1 MAKTKI
7 NLVIV
12 ESPAK
17 AKTIGKYLGS
27 SFFVR
32 SSMGHVRDLPEK
44 KLSVDIEN
52 NFTPEYKIIPSRKK
66 LITELL
72 ADSKKAAAVYLASD
86 LDREGEAIAWH
97 LTQALE
103 IPDEKVRRVTFNEIT
118 KDAILEAFKHPCP
131 VNMSKVNAQQARRI
145 LDRLVG
151 YQISPLLWKKITK
164 GLSAGRVQS
173 VAVRL
178 IVEREKEIKE
188 FKPQEYWKIT
198 AELKT
203 ISEDA
208 ERAGDVKTFKAILQ
222 KSDNENIEIK
232 NEAQAT
238 DIVSELQKAGYHVAN
253 IKKQT
258 KRNNAPP
265 PFTTSL
271 LQQQAS
277 TRLQFSAKKTMLVAQ
292 QLYEGVDIGAEGA
305 VGLITYM
312 RTDSFHIAGQALTSC
327 RKFIAD
333 TYGNNYLPEKPNV
346 HASDKKGTQGAHEAI
361 RPTGVEYTPE
371 SVKNFLTKDQ
381 YRLYELIWNRFV
393 ASQMKPALYA
403 VTDIEIVTQYAGDT
417 NEELSSERTVAPPK
431 QYLLKTRGRELL
443 FDGHTRV
450 SGHEMEKDE
459 QILPTLEKD
468 QQLELVAVVPTQ
480 HFTQPPP
487 RFSEASLVKTLEKMG
502 IGRPSTYAAIISTIQ
517 DRGYVRQEKR
527 AFYATELG
535 TLVTEKLIEHFPKIM
550 DVKFTSHME
559 DELDKIEVEKIG
571 WLDVLKEFYGPFKV
585 DLEKAGGEMKSVKG
599 TPEESNQICTLCGK
613 PMVIRWGRHGKFLG
627 CSAFPT
633 CKSTLPLD
641 EKGEPAT
648 PETTDQKCEKCGSAM
663 AVKTSRHGKFLACSA
678 YPACKNTKSLT
689 GETPKVEPTNEK
701 CEKCGSPM
709 VIRFS
714 KKGRFMGCS
723 AYPKCRNLKSLP
735 TGIKCPNEGCGGDLV
750 QRRSKK
756 GGIFF
761 GCSKYPECD
770 YIAKELPN
778 TSDAVK
784 EESPE

>member
-1 MAKTKI
+1 MAKAKK
-7 NLVIV
+7 NMVIV

-17 AKTIGKYLGS
+17 AKTIGKYLGA

-44 KLSVDIEN
+44 KLSVDVEN

-72 ADSKKAAAVYLASD
+72 ADSKKADAIYLASD

-97 LTQALE
+97 LTQALG
-103 IPDEKVRRVTFNEIT
+103 IPDERAKRVTFNEIT
-118 KDAILEAFKHPCP
+118 KDAILEAFNHPSP
-131 VNMSKVNAQQARRI
+131 INMAKVNAQQARRI
-145 LDRLVG
+145 LDRIVG
-151 YQISPLLWKKITK
+151 YQISPLLWKKISK

-178 IVEREKEIKE
+178 IVEREKEIRE
-188 FKPQEYWKIT
+188 FKPQEYWRVT
-198 AELKT
+198 AELK
-203 ISEDA
+203 IFSGDKEK
-208 ERAGDVKTFKAILQ
+208 AGDVKTFKAILQ
-222 KSDNENIEIK
+222 KLNNENIEIK

-238 DIVSELQKAGYHVAN
+238 DIVSDLHNAGYCVAN
-253 IKKQT
+253 VKKQT

-277 TRLQFSAKKTMLVAQ
+277 TRLQFTAKKTMLIAQ
-292 QLYEGVDIGAEGA
+292 QLYEGIDIGTEGA

-312 RTDSFHIAGQALTSC
+312 RTDSFHIAEQAITSC
-327 RKFIAD
+327 RKLIED
-333 TYGNNYLPEKPNV
+333 SYGKNYVPEKSNM

-361 RPTGVEYTPE
+361 RPTMVEYTPE
-371 SVKNFLTKDQ
+371 SIKDSLTKDQ
-381 YRLYELIWNRFV
+381 YKLYELIWNRFV

-403 VTDIEIVTQYAGDT
+403 VTDVEIVTQPAIDT
-417 NEELSSERTVAPPK
+417 NKKMASPQK
-431 QYLLKTRGRELL
+431 QYLLKARGREML

-450 SGHEMEKDE
+450 SGQEMEKDE
-459 QILPTLEKD
+459 QNLPTLEKD
-468 QQLELVAVVPTQ
+468 QQLELVAVVPSQ

-487 RFSEASLVKTLEKMG
+487 RFTEASLVKTLEKMG

-517 DRGYVRQEKR
+517 DRGYVKQEKR

-535 TLVTEKLIEHFPKIM
+535 TLVTEKLIEHFAKIM

-559 DELDKIEVEKIG
+559 DELDKIEDEKVG
-571 WLDVLKEFYGPFKV
+571 WLKVLREFYEPFKI
-585 DLEKAGGEMKSVKG
+585 DLEKAVGEMKSVKG
-599 TPEESNQICTLCGK
+599 TPEESNQKCTLCGQ

-641 EKGEPAT
+641 EKGAPAP
-648 PETTDQKCEKCGSAM
+648 PEATDQKCEKCGSAM
-663 AVKTSRHGKFLACSA
+663 VVKTSRHGKFLACSA
-678 YPACKNTKSLT
+678 YPTCKNTKSLT
-689 GETPKVEPTNEK
+689 GETTKVEPTDEK

-714 KKGRFMGCS
+714 KRGRFMGCS
-723 AYPKCRNLKSLP
+723 GYPKCRNIKSLP
-735 TGIKCPNEGCGGDLV
+735 TGVKCPNEGCGGDLV

-756 GGIFF
+756 GGAFF

-770 YIAKELPN
+770 YIAKELPS
-778 TSDAVK
+778 TPDTVK
-784 EESPE
+784 EDVPG

>member
-1 MAKTKI
+1 MAKAKK
-7 NLVIV
+7 NMVIV

-27 SFFVR
+27 SFFVC

-44 KLSVDIEN
+44 KLSVDVEN
-52 NFTPEYKIIPSRKK
+52 NFTPEYKIMPSRKK
-66 LITELL
+66 LVSELL
-72 ADSKKAAAVYLASD
+72 ADSKKADTIYLASD

-97 LTQALE
+97 LTKALE
-103 IPDEKVRRVTFNEIT
+103 IPEEKTRRVTFNEIT
-118 KDAILEAFKHPCP
+118 KDAILKAFQHPSP
-131 VNMSKVNAQQARRI
+131 INMAKVNAQQARRI

-151 YQISPLLWKKITK
+151 YQISPILWKKISK

-178 IVEREKEIKE
+178 IVEREKEIRE
-188 FKPQEYWKIT
+188 FKSQEYWKIT
-198 AELKT
+198 AELT
-203 ISEDA
+203 VAAED
-208 ERAGDVKTFKAILQ
+208 RDKIKDVKNFKALLQ
-222 KSDNENIEIK
+222 KFNNENVEVK
-232 NEAQAT
+232 NESQSKV
-238 DIVSELQKAGYHVAN
+238 IIQELQKAAYIVAN
-253 IKKQT
+253 VKKQT

-277 TRLQFSAKKTMLVAQ
+277 TRLQFSAKKTMLIAQ
-292 QLYEGVDIGAEGA
+292 QLYEGIDIGAEGA

-312 RTDSFHIAGQALTSC
+312 RTDSFHISEQALASC
-327 RKFIAD
+327 RKLIVD
-333 TYGNNYLPEKPNV
+333 VYGENYLPEKPNV

-361 RPTGVEYTPE
+361 RPTAAEHPPE
-371 SVKNFLTKDQ
+371 SIKNHLTKDQ
-381 YRLYELIWNRFV
+381 YKLYELIWNRFV

-403 VTDIEIVTQYAGDT
+403 VTDVEIAAGQYTFKA
-417 NEELSSERTVAPPK
+417 K
-431 QYLLKTRGRELL
+431 GRELL

-450 SGHEMEKDE
+450 SGHELEKEE
-459 QILPTLEKD
+459 QILPPLEKD
-468 QQLELVAVVPTQ
+468 QRLELIELAPTQ

-487 RFSEASLVKTLEKMG
+487 RFTEASLVKTLEKLG

-517 DRGYVRQEKR
+517 ERGYVRQEKR

-535 TLVTEKLIEHFPKIM
+535 TLVTEKLIEHFSKIM

-559 DELDKIEVEKIG
+559 DELDKIEDEKIE
-571 WLDVLKEFYGPFKV
+571 WLNVLREFYDPFKT
-585 DLEKAGGEMKSVKG
+585 DLEKAAGEMKSVKG
-599 TPEESNQICTLCGK
+599 TPEESNQMCTLCGK

-641 EKGEPAT
+641 ERGVPAP

-663 AVKTSRHGKFLACSA
+663 VVKTSRHGKFLACSA
-678 YPACKNTKSLT
+678 YPNCKNTKSLT
-689 GETPKVEPTNEK
+689 GETTKVEPTNEK

-714 KKGRFMGCS
+714 KRGRFMGCS
-723 AYPKCRNLKSLP
+723 AYPKCRNIKSLP
-735 TGIKCPNEGCGGDLV
+735 TGAKCPNEGCGGDLI
-750 QRRSKK
+750 QRWSKK
-756 GGIFF
+756 GGVFF
-761 GCSKYPECD
+761 GCSRYPECD
-770 YIAKELPN
+770 YITKELST
-778 TSDAVK
+778 TSDATK
-784 EESPE
+784 EDTPA

>member
-1 MAKTKI
+1 MARAKK
-7 NLVIV
+7 NMVIV

-17 AKTIGKYLGS
+17 AKTIGKYLGA

-32 SSMGHVRDLPEK
+32 SSMGHIRDLPEK

-66 LITELL
+66 LISELL
-72 ADSKKAAAVYLASD
+72 ADSKKADAIYLASD

-97 LTQALE
+97 LTQALG
-103 IPDEKVRRVTFNEIT
+103 ISDEKARRVTFNEIT
-118 KDAILEAFKHPCP
+118 KDAILEAFNHPSP
-131 VNMSKVNAQQARRI
+131 INMAKVNAQQARRI
-145 LDRLVG
+145 LDRIVG
-151 YQISPLLWKKITK
+151 YQISPLLWKKISK

-178 IVEREKEIKE
+178 IVEREKEIRE
-188 FKPQEYWKIT
+188 FKPQEYWRIT

-203 ISEDA
+203 ISDDMLKPENL
-208 ERAGDVKTFKAILQ
+208 KTFKALLL
-222 KSDNENIEIK
+222 KFNNENIEIK
-232 NEAQAT
+232 NETQAT
-238 DIVSELQKAGYHVAN
+238 DIVSELQKAGYCVAN
-253 IKKQT
+253 VKKQT

-277 TRLQFSAKKTMLVAQ
+277 TRLQFSAKKTMLIAQ
-292 QLYEGVDIGAEGA
+292 QLYEGIDIGTEGA

-312 RTDSFHIAGQALTSC
+312 RTDSFHISEQAITSC
-327 RKFIAD
+327 RKLIAD
-333 TYGNNYLPEKPNV
+333 SYGENYLPEKPNM

-361 RPTGVEYTPE
+361 RPTMIEYTPE
-371 SVKNFLTKDQ
+371 SIKNSLTKDQ

-403 VTDIEIVTQYAGDT
+403 VTDVEIVTQPEKDSIEYT
-417 NEELSSERTVAPPK
+417 IAPPE
-431 QYLLKTRGRELL
+431 QYLLKARGRELL
-443 FDGHTRV
+443 FDGHTCV

-468 QQLELVAVVPTQ
+468 QILELVAVAPTQ

-487 RFSEASLVKTLEKMG
+487 RFTEASLVKTLEKLG

-517 DRGYVRQEKR
+517 DRGYVKQEKR

-535 TLVTEKLIEHFPKIM
+535 MLVTEKLIEHFAKIM

-559 DELDKIEVEKIG
+559 DELDKIEDEKVG
-571 WLDVLKEFYGPFKV
+571 WLKVLKEFYEPFKI
-585 DLEKAGGEMKSVKG
+585 DLEKAVGEMKSVKG
-599 TPEESNQICTLCGK
+599 TPEESNQKCSLCGQ

-641 EKGEPAT
+641 EKGEPAP
-648 PETTDQKCEKCGSAM
+648 PEATDQKCEKCGSAM
-663 AVKTSRHGKFLACSA
+663 VVKTSRHGKFLACSA

-689 GETPKVEPTNEK
+689 GETTKVEPTNEK

-709 VIRFS
+709 IIRFS

-723 AYPKCRNLKSLP
+723 AYPKCRNIKSLP
-735 TGIKCPNEGCGGDLV
+735 TGVKCPNEGCGGDLV

-756 GGIFF
+756 GGVFF

-770 YIAKELPN
+770 YITKELPD
-778 TSDAVK
+778 TSVAVK
-784 EESPE
+784 EDDPG

>member
-1 MAKTKI
+1 MPKTKKYM
-7 NLVIV
+7 VIV

-27 SFFVR
+27 SFFVH

-66 LITELL
+66 LVSELIV
-72 ADSKKAAAVYLASD
+72 DSKKVDAVYLASD

-97 LTQALE
+97 LSQALE
-103 IPDEKVRRVTFNEIT
+103 IPDKKALRVTFNEIT
-118 KDAILEAFKHPCP
+118 KDAILEAFNHPGP
-131 VNMSKVNAQQARRI
+131 INMPKVNAQQARRI

-151 YQISPLLWKKITK
+151 YQISPLLWKKIAK

-188 FKPQEYWKIT
+188 FKPQEYWKIA
-198 AELKT
+198 AELK
-203 ISEDA
+203 IFP
-208 ERAGDVKTFKAILQ
+208 GDVQITVDVETFTALLQ
-222 KSDNENIEIK
+222 KFDSENVEVK
-232 NEAQAT
+232 NEQQAK
-238 DIVSELQKAGYHVAN
+238 DIVNELQKAEYLVAN
-253 IKKQT
+253 VKKQT

-277 TRLQFSAKKTMLVAQ
+277 TRLQFSAKKTMLIAQ
-292 QLYEGVDIGAEGA
+292 QLYEGIDIGKEGS

-312 RTDSFHIAGQALTSC
+312 RTDSFHISEQALTSC
-327 RKFIAD
+327 RKLITD
-333 TYGNNYLPEKPNV
+333 KYGKDYIPEKPNV
-346 HASDKKGTQGAHEAI
+346 HASNKKGTQGAHEAV
-361 RPTGVEYTPE
+361 RPTSVEYTPE
-371 SVKNFLTKDQ
+371 SVKDFLTKDQ

-403 VTDIEIVTQYAGDT
+403 VTEVEISAGRYT
-417 NEELSSERTVAPPK
+417 FKA
-431 QYLLKTRGRELL
+431 RGRELL

-459 QILPTLEKD
+459 QILPTLDKD
-468 QQLELVAVVPTQ
+468 QKLELMELSPTQ

-487 RFSEASLVKTLEKMG
+487 RFTEASLVKTLEKMG

-517 DRGYVRQEKR
+517 DRGYVKQEKR

-559 DELDKIEVEKIG
+559 DELDKIEDGKIV
-571 WLDVLKEFYGPFKV
+571 WLDVLKEFYEPFKN
-585 DLEKAGGEMKSVKG
+585 DLERAVGEMKSVKG
-599 TPEESNQICTLCGK
+599 TPEESTKVCTVCGQ
-613 PMVIRWGRHGKFLG
+613 PMVIRWGKHGKFLG
-627 CSAFPT
+627 CSAFPK

-641 EKGEPAT
+641 EKGEPAA
-648 PETTDQKCEKCGSAM
+648 PETSDQKCEKCGSAM
-663 AVKTSRHGKFLACSA
+663 VIKTSRHGKFLACSA
-678 YPACKNTKSLT
+678 YPNCKNTKSLT
-689 GETPKVEPTNEK
+689 GETTKVEPTNEK

-723 AYPKCRNLKSLP
+723 AYPKCRNIKSLP
-735 TGIKCPNEGCGGDLV
+735 TGVKCPKEGCGGDLI

-770 YIAKELPN
+770 HIAKELPD
-778 TSDAVK
+778 TTTDTVK
-784 EESPE
+784 EE

>member
-1 MAKTKI
+1 MAKTKK
-7 NLVIV
+7 NMVIV

-32 SSMGHVRDLPEK
+32 SSMGHVRDLPER

-66 LITELL
+66 LVSELL
-72 ADSKKAAAVYLASD
+72 ADSKKADIVYLASD

-97 LTQALE
+97 LCQALE
-103 IPDEKVRRVTFNEIT
+103 ISDERAKRVTFNEIT
-118 KDAILEAFKHPCP
+118 KDAILDAFNHPGP
-131 VNMSKVNAQQARRI
+131 INMAKVNAQQARRI

-188 FKPQEYWKIT
+188 FKSQEYWKIT

-203 ISEDA
+203 ISEGKDKSA
-208 ERAGDVKTFKAILQ
+208 DIKTFKALLQ
-222 KSDNENIEIK
+222 KFGSENIEIK
-232 NEAQAT
+232 NEQQSN
-238 DIVSELQKAGYHVAN
+238 DIISELQKSSYNVIGV
-253 IKKQT
+253 KKQT

-277 TRLQFSAKKTMLVAQ
+277 TRLQFSAKKTMLIAQ
-292 QLYEGVDIGAEGA
+292 QLYEGVDIGTEGS

-312 RTDSFHIAGQALTSC
+312 RTDSFHISEQALASC
-327 RKFIAD
+327 RKLI
-333 TYGNNYLPEKPNV
+333 TGKYGQNYLPEKPNV
-346 HASDKKGTQGAHEAI
+346 HASNKKGTQGAHEAI
-361 RPTGVEYTPE
+361 RPTNIEYTPD
-371 SVKNFLTKDQ
+371 SVKDYLSKDQ
-381 YRLYELIWNRFV
+381 YKLYELIWNRFA
-393 ASQMKPALYA
+393 ASQMNPALYA
-403 VTDIEIVTQYAGDT
+403 VTDVEIMAGQYTFKA
-417 NEELSSERTVAPPK
+417 K
-431 QYLLKTRGRELL
+431 GRELL
-443 FDGHTRV
+443 FDGHTII
-450 SGHEMEKDE
+450 SGQEMEKDE
-459 QILPTLEKD
+459 QILPPLEKD
-468 QQLELVAVVPTQ
+468 QKLELIELVPTQ

-487 RFSEASLVKTLEKMG
+487 RFTEASLVKTLEKMG

-517 DRGYVRQEKR
+517 DRGYVKQEKR

-550 DVKFTSHME
+550 DIKFTSHME
-559 DELDKIEVEKIG
+559 DELDKIEDEKIE
-571 WLDVLKEFYGPFKV
+571 WLNVLKEFYEPFKT
-585 DLEKAGGEMKSVKG
+585 DLERAVGEMKSVKG
-599 TPEESNQICTLCGK
+599 TPEESNQTCTVCGQ
-613 PMVIRWGRHGKFLG
+613 PMVVRWGKHGKFLG
-627 CSAFPT
+627 CSAFPK

-641 EKGEPAT
+641 GKGEPA
-648 PETTDQKCEKCGSAM
+648 PAETTDQKCEKCGSAM
-663 AVKTSRHGKFLACSA
+663 VVKTGRHGKFLACSA
-678 YPACKNTKSLT
+678 YPNCKNTKPLS
-689 GETPKVEPTNEK
+689 GEATKVEPTNEK

-709 VIRFS
+709 VIRS
-714 KKGRFMGCS
+714 GKKGRFMGCS
-723 AYPKCRNLKSLP
+723 AYPKCRNIKSLP

-761 GCSKYPECD
+761 GCSKYPDCD
-770 YIAKELPN
+770 YITKELPD
-778 TSDAVK
+778 TTDTGK
-784 EESPE
+784 EE